1 MSRFVSALMTVLLL
15 GACASDTGPVGPSG
29 SQGQPGL
36 QGPGGPEGPQGP
48 EGRPLNWADV
58 IEEWELEDAVY
69 ALGFVDDQLVHV
81 GGTGFVAHYNNTIWT
96 NAHVVNGL
104 KMASRDRAHFN
115 PVFFAAKAGAYNETT
130 GSLDPSQLHLLDL
143 NNSRVHPDYDG
154 TVYSPDIGFF
164 VVDAEFTSGAIL
176 LPREYVDELRLGQP
190 IGTLG
195 FPGEIGPTFTPT
207 FKDGVISAFRTNRR
221 GTAAQ
226 NVAIQHNFDTTGG
239 TSCQRRLKKLQ
250 TLE

>member
-1 MSRFVSALMTVLLL
+1 M
-15 GACASDTGPVGPSG
+15 
-29 SQGQPGL
+29 
-36 QGPGGPEGPQGP
+36 
-48 EGRPLNWADV
+48 
-58 IEEWELEDAVY
+58 
-69 ALGFVDDQLVHV
+69 
-81 GGTGFVAHYNNTIWT
+81 
-96 NAHVVNGL
+96 NGL
-104 KMASRDRAHFN
+104 KKASRDRAHLN

-130 GSLDPSQLHLLDL
+130 GSLDRSQLHLLDL
-143 NNSRVHPDYDG
+143 NSSRLHPDYDG

-164 VVDAEFTSGAIL
+164 VVDAEFTSGAVL

-195 FPGEIGPTFTPT
+195 FPGEIGATFTPT

-239 TSCQRRLKKLQ
+239 TSGSLIFDQAGWVIAVNHSGFSQGSLSFGIRVDEVWEFIDCCTTPATSPGRPGVASTTLLPQRPHPSATYEPFPEDWNGETILP
-250 TLE
+250 